1 MGTSSNKSQN
11 CLNEA
16 YDDQLKM
23 IVEFDKQTIKIKLF
37 EDGKFLE
44 IQPNCK
50 FNTSSYGIDF
60 EHPSDIN
67 FENTSMYF
75 GNGNT
80 ALVTYCND
88 NECSEKYFDK
98 LIKKGNLL
106 FNKLNTKKYEFLV
119 GYGKLIDFQKCQ
131 NTTNNWIFIMIYK
144 GIFKFFEN
152 NTLIDFNI
160 ENLKALSIKLDKNN
174 INGIYFF
181 NKESEITDIIIDQT
195 TNEYNVYIEDFYE
208 KEYADFGLAD
218 SCAMYGLVYKYLK
231 KNNLEERKTFEDLYN
246 TCYNNLT
253 FIQKNNFK
261 TVFLS
266 KST

>member
-88 NECSEKYFDK
+88 NECSNKYFDK
-98 LIKKGNLL
+98 LINKGNLL
-106 FNKLNTKKYEFLV
+106 FNKLNTKKYKFLV

-131 NTTNNWIFIMIYK
+131 NTTNNWIFITIYK

-152 NTLIDFNI
+152 NTLIDFNK
-160 ENLKALSIKLDKNN
+160 LQTLSIKLDKNN
-174 INGIYFF
+174 VNGIYFF
-181 NKESEITDIIIDQT
+181 KCIFFIKCFES
-195 TNEYNVYIEDFYE
+195 
-208 KEYADFGLAD
+208 
-218 SCAMYGLVYKYLK
+218 
-231 KNNLEERKTFEDLYN
+231 
-246 TCYNNLT
+246 
-253 FIQKNNFK
+253 
-261 TVFLS
+261 
-266 KST
+266 

>member
-88 NECSEKYFDK
+88 NECSENYFDK

-106 FNKLNTKKYEFLV
+106 FNKLNTKNYEFLV

-131 NTTNNWIFIMIYK
+131 NTTNNWIFITIYK

-152 NTLIDFNI
+152 NTLIDFNK
-160 ENLKALSIKLDKNN
+160 LQTLSIKLDKNN
-174 INGIYFF
+174 VNGIYFF
-181 NKESEITDIIIDQT
+181 NKKSEITDIIIDQT